1 MRKDMTVEYGES
13 FIRVGKP
20 VVDAFIKASGTS
32 VVLPC
37 VPVDGYVLISFE
49 VNGTVI
55 ARRELFEMVEGSVT
69 VGDYTIAYESGV
81 VTISTTSSNDIV
93 DIRIE
98 PVDVVI
104 SDAFRAAVN
113 ETAPQTPNELPDV
126 GSSDKGKYLHTNEST
141 GALEWS
147 EGGGS
152 GGVITVHKV
161 ADGTRLLTGVL
172 PNVTGYAWRN
182 SGDNYYVDLTIDLSG
197 VQLSDVT
204 VFIGQ
209 DQYTGIISLSYSNG
223 TLSIKVG
230 SGGKTGDVGYTS
242 EGQIIGL
249 TINIYENYSVHLDK
263 TWQEIADADFAVM
276 TKEFDGNIYHGFFTG
291 IAVVDSVYTAS
302 CFMGSEVIW
311 EYITD
316 SANGYPVES

>member
-141 GALEWS
+141 GALEWA
-147 EGGGS
+147 EGGS
-152 GGVITVHKV
+152 GGGDILI
-161 ADGTRLLTGVL
+161 ANIVL
-172 PNVTGYAWRN
+172 EGFPPT
-182 SGDNYYVDLTIDLSG
+182 LSCDM
-197 VQLSDVT
+197 SSSE
-204 VFIGQ
+204 
-209 DQYTGIISLSYSNG
+209 IISAITN
-223 TLSIKVG
+223 
-230 SGGKTGDVGYTS
+230 GKTVLACTPDGLLSAFHQNGDAAETANVCVVSTYDSKLINVVYTVS
-242 EGQIIGL
+242 G
-249 TINIYENYSVHLDK
+249 YSVTQTQNKYNL
-263 TWQEIADADFAVM
+263 T
-276 TKEFDGNIYHGFFTG
+276 
-291 IAVVDSVYTAS
+291 SAS
-302 CFMGSEVIW
+302 
-311 EYITD
+311 
-316 SANGYPVES
+316 

>member
-81 VTISTTSSNDIV
+81 VTISTTASNDIV

-113 ETAPQTPNELPDV
+113 ETAPQTPKELPDV
-126 GSSDKGKYLHTNEST
+126 GSSDKGKFLHTNEST
-141 GALEWS
+141 GALEWA

-152 GGVITVHKV
+152 GG
-161 ADGTRLLTGVL
+161 GVL
-172 PNVTGYAWRN
+172 VVTA
-182 SGDNYYVDLTIDLSG
+182 TA
-197 VQLSDVT
+197 
-204 VFIGQ
+204 
-209 DQYTGIISLSYSNG
+209 G
-223 TLSIKVG
+223 T
-230 SGGKTGDVGYTS
+230 
-242 EGQIIGL
+242 
-249 TINIYENYSVHLDK
+249 LDK
-263 TWQEIADADFAVM
+263 TWTEIVTAMSTTGAVLAHYD
-276 TKEFDGNIYHGFFTG
+276 DGDIVDLKTFRNASVDEKNGEYTVNTGTG
-291 IAVVDSVYTAS
+291 IMEQYVATSAS
-302 CFMGSEVIW
+302 
-311 EYITD
+311 
-316 SANGYPVES
+316 GYPVQQSE

>member
-81 VTISTTSSNDIV
+81 VTISTTASNDIV

-126 GSSDKGKYLHTNEST
+126 GSSDKGKFLHTNEST
-141 GALEWS
+141 GALEWA

-152 GGVITVHKV
+152 GG
-161 ADGTRLLTGVL
+161 GVL
-172 PNVTGYAWRN
+172 VVTDT
-182 SGDNYYVDLTIDLSG
+182 SGT
-197 VQLSDVT
+197 
-204 VFIGQ
+204 
-209 DQYTGIISLSYSNG
+209 
-223 TLSIKVG
+223 
-230 SGGKTGDVGYTS
+230 
-242 EGQIIGL
+242 
-249 TINIYENYSVHLDK
+249 LDK
-263 TWQEIADADFAVM
+263 TWTEIHDAM
-276 TKEFDGNIYHGFFTG
+276 LSGG
-291 IAVVDSVYTAS
+291 AVVSFSETDTGSVVTAMYSDKEEAYVIIVCDRVGAGQFATYFASTAS
-302 CFMGSEVIW
+302 
-311 EYITD
+311 
-316 SANGYPVES
+316 GYPSIE